1 MKMRR
6 VIILAY
12 SAVLAILLINFF
24 YYKSLYD
31 KQINYIVK
39 LLDRQV
45 QIVGLEVD
53 SINNNFVSDLTQ
65 IDFSQ
70 DLTGFFDKSK
80 PDIQYRIK
88 EQMKLFF
95 SRYKDFVTR
104 IRLYDNSL
112 NEFTLSKDEL
122 NNGWIEGEFI
132 ALDQRQ
138 IMRMDVMEESNGEFN
153 YYGAILMKGGRE
165 PFGNIM
171 VTVDYKRYFLKLFSE
186 FNLKE
191 YQWQWVLSDNGEIIF
206 NNSGTQ
212 IKYSQLDLITKDLSN
227 GSISNTAHEAIID
240 GKKREILSSYYSTQL
255 VQRDLGLVFSAKT
268 DFFQK
273 YIIRNSVFIVIGT
286 LLIVQLIILIFWRFI
301 KFQKSEMEKLSD
313 SERMLMSLIEEMP
326 VGVIIHN
333 INREI
338 LKSNKV
344 AAGLYSYSNESD
356 MLGKIFP
363 ETSLPDN
370 SDYFSKYLGSSFQP
384 DHFVIIKKGTG
395 EIVLYRS
402 SIPVKFKG
410 EDASMEILID
420 ITILESA
427 RKQEAKAN
435 IAKSEFLARMSYEIR
450 NPLNGIIGMADVLN
464 KYDLSNDVR
473 DVISLLRRSTEVLL
487 GIINDLL
494 DFSKIESGKMILDEI
509 PFNLREEIKYS
520 VDLAKTYV
528 GEKELLIRSVIENKV
543 PESIIGDPFRL
554 RQILTNLI
562 SHSVNNTEKGEILLK
577 CRIKEKMDGIIIL
590 LFEIQDTGKSIGT
603 TDLKKIF
610 GELLDADSLSVR
622 SIDESGFGTI
632 IARRLVELM
641 GGGLI
646 ADSHSE
652 ISGNTGNK
660 VTFTIKTYSNER
672 PQKGLDLSNV
682 THFDQIK
689 TLIIT
694 GSQNRDE
701 EFMASIHKLGLS
713 SSVTTFQ
720 KSTISQIRANL
731 SLPAENYKMIII
743 TDDEDFD
750 GFEVA
755 KSFWEH
761 RLSLYLVV
769 MIVSSND
776 KKGNYLRSIT
786 LGIDHY
792 LVKPF
797 DPSEFY
803 NAVHDSFTHLENSDD
818 SVGSENLKKEI
829 HILLVE
835 DNKMSQNIMTKMI
848 GSLGYSFDIA
858 EDGYEG
864 YDKAKSKKYDIIFMD
879 LVMPEMDGYESA
891 RRILEF
897 DKSYII
903 VALTADKMPDSKKK
917 AELSGI
923 KEFISKPVR
932 LEELKK
938 LLAKYSNF
946 LPDQIDIS

>member
-6 VIILAY
+6 VIILVY
-12 SAVLAILLINFF
+12 SAVLVILLINFF

-53 SINNNFVSDLTQ
+53 SINNNFGSDLTQ

-70 DLTGFFDKSK
+70 DLTGFFDKSN
-80 PDIQYRIK
+80 PDIQYRVK

-95 SRYKDFVTR
+95 SRYKDIVTR
-104 IRLYDNSL
+104 IRLYDNNL
-112 NEFTLSKDEL
+112 NEFTLSKDEM

-138 IMRMDVMEESNGEFN
+138 IKRMDLMEESNGEFN
-153 YYGAILMKGGRE
+153 YYGTILMKGGKE

-171 VTVDYKRYFLKLFSE
+171 VTVDYKRYFKKLFSE

-191 YQWQWVLSDNGEIIF
+191 YQWQWVLGDNGEIIF
-206 NNSGTQ
+206 DNSGTP
-212 IKYSQLDLITKDLSN
+212 IKYSQLDVITKDLAN
-227 GSISNTAHEAIID
+227 GSISNTTHEAVID
-240 GKKREILSSYYSTQL
+240 GKNREILSSYYSTQL
-255 VQRDLGLVFSAKT
+255 LQRDLGLVFSATT

-273 YIIRNSVFIVIGT
+273 YIIRNSIFIVLGT
-286 LLIVQLIILIFWRFI
+286 LLIVQLIILIFWRFV

-313 SERMLMSLIEEMP
+313 SERMLMRLIEEMP

-344 AAGLYSYSNESD
+344 AAGLYSYANESD

-384 DHFVIIKKGTG
+384 DHFVIIKKEPG
-395 EIVLYRS
+395 EIILYRS

-410 EDASMEILID
+410 MDALMEILID
-420 ITILESA
+420 VTMLESA

-435 IAKSEFLARMSYEIR
+435 VAKSEFLARMSYEIR
-450 NPLNGIIGMADVLN
+450 TPLNGIIGMADVLN
-464 KYDLSNDVR
+464 NCDLSDDVR
-473 DVISLLRRSTEVLL
+473 DVVSLLRRSTEVLL

-494 DFSKIESGKMILDEI
+494 DFSRIESGKMILDEI
-509 PFNLREEIKYS
+509 PFNLREEINYS
-520 VDLAKTYV
+520 VDLAKTYIA
-528 GEKELLIRSVIENKV
+528 GKDLLIRSVIENKV

-577 CRIKEKMDGIIIL
+577 CGIKEKTDGIVIL
-590 LFEIQDTGKSIGT
+590 FFEIQDTGKSIGKA
-603 TDLKKIF
+603 DLKKIF
-610 GELLDADSLSVR
+610 SEILDADSLSVR
-622 SIDESGFGTI
+622 SKEESGFGTI
-632 IARRLVELM
+632 IARQLIELM
-641 GGGLI
+641 GGELTADSLSEI
-646 ADSHSE
+646 AD
-652 ISGNTGNK
+652 NTGNK
-660 VTFTIKTYSNER
+660 VTFTIRAYSNER
-672 PQKGLDLSNV
+672 LQKGLDLLNL
-682 THFDQIK
+682 THFNQIK
-689 TLIIT
+689 TLIIS

-701 EFMASIHKLGLS
+701 ELMSTIHKLGLS

-731 SLPAENYKMIII
+731 SLPSENYKMMII

-755 KSFWEH
+755 RSFWEH
-761 RLSLYLVV
+761 RLSLNFV
-769 MIVSSND
+769 MIMVSSND

-792 LVKPF
+792 LVKPL
-797 DPSEFY
+797 DPGELY
-803 NAVHDSFTHLENSDD
+803 NAVHGSFSHVENSDN
-818 SVGSENLKKEI
+818 SIGAEHLKKEI

-835 DNKMSQNIMTKMI
+835 DNKMNQYIMAKML

-864 YDKAKSKKYDIIFMD
+864 FNKAKSKKYDIILMD
-879 LVMPEMDGYESA
+879 MVMPEMDGYESA
-891 RRILEF
+891 RRILEY

-903 VALTADKMPDSKKK
+903 VAFTADKMPDSKKK

-932 LEELKK
+932 LKELKK
-938 LLAKYSNF
+938 LLAKYSDF
-946 LPDQIDIS
+946 TPGSD